1 MQQHH
6 SSLIGKS
13 YNPTINCND
22 TDRFILL
29 NLNEAKNDFVKV
41 AVIEK
46 TNLSWCF
53 SANHFP
59 GECTSNKCLSNKLMN
74 AWVIILLFNFFFIYL
89 SHVSTYF
96 NWFYDK
102 QLNHSILHS

>member
-1 MQQHH
+1 MRLKMIC
-6 SSLIGKS
+6 SK
-13 YNPTINCND
+13 
-22 TDRFILL
+22 
-29 NLNEAKNDFVKV
+29 A

-74 AWVIILLFNFFFIYL
+74 AWVILLFNFFFIYL
-89 SHVSTYF
+89 SYVSTYSTSTGF
-96 NWFYDK
+96 TTSKTTLFCTANY
-102 QLNHSILHS
+102 